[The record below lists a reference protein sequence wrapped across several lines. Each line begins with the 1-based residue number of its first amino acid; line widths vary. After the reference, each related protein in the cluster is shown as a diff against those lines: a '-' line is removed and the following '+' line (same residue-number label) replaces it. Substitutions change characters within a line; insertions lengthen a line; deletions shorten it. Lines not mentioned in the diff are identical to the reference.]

1 MKHMDID
8 TLLDIL
14 DWFDDS
20 LYDYIQHIL
29 LTKLD
34 GEARVRRAMPSLR
47 RHARALVAAH
57 RGHGQRLPR
66 DAFESARL
74 TMASGTGRNALKS
87 GASREPHSFQ
97 IRKKEDTQ

>member
-34 GEARVRRAMPSLR
+34 GEARVRQAMPSLR
-47 RHARALVAAH
+47 RHAHALVAAH
-57 RGHGQRLPR
+57 RGT
-66 DAFESARL
+66 DSAYPETL
-74 TMASGTGRNALKS
+74 LNPPA
-87 GASREPHSFQ
+87 
-97 IRKKEDTQ
+97 

>member
-57 RGHGQRLPR
+57 RGT
-66 DAFESARL
+66 DSAYPEKI
-74 TMASGTGRNALKS
+74 GRA
-87 GASREPHSFQ
+87 HV
-97 IRKKEDTQ
+97 